1 MTCVGCRQLLSG
13 SGYVKGYLMC
23 LNDGHFLLVQG
34 DQETALEDVASLLV
48 VKDKVRLIDVFGKH
62 RDIDAT
68 IQEIDLLNNRIV
80 LG

>member
-1 MTCVGCRQLLSG
+1 MNCVGCRQLLSG

-48 VKDKVRLIDVFGKH
+48 VNDKVRLVDVFGKH

>member
-48 VKDKVRLIDVFGKH
+48 VNNKVRLVDVFGKH

>member
-1 MTCVGCRQLLSG
+1 
-13 SGYVKGYLMC
+13 MC

-34 DQETALEDVASLLV
+34 DQETTLEDVASLLV
-48 VKDKVRLIDVFGKH
+48 VNDKVRLVDVFGKH

>member
-1 MTCVGCRQLLSG
+1 MTCDGCRQLLSG

-34 DQETALEDVASLLV
+34 DQETALQDVASLLV
-48 VKDKVRLIDVFGKH
+48 VNNKVRLVDVFGKH
-62 RDIDAT
+62 RDIDAS

>member
-13 SGYVKGYLMC
+13 SGYLKGYLMC

-34 DQETALEDVASLLV
+34 DQETALQDVASLLV
-48 VKDKVRLIDVFGKH
+48 VNDKVRLVDVFGKH
-62 RDIDAT
+62 RDINAT
-68 IQEIDLLNNRIV
+68 IQEIDLLNSRIV

>member
-1 MTCVGCRQLLSG
+1 
-13 SGYVKGYLMC
+13 MC

-34 DQETALEDVASLLV
+34 DRETALEDVASLLV
-48 VKDKVRLIDVFGKH
+48 LNDKIRLVDVFGKH

>member
-1 MTCVGCRQLLSG
+1 
-13 SGYVKGYLMC
+13 MC
-23 LNDGHFLLVQG
+23 LNDGHFLLIQD
-34 DQETALEDVASLLV
+34 DQEISLQDVASLLV
-48 VKDKVRLIDVFGKH
+48 VNNKVRLVDVFGKH

>member
-13 SGYVKGYLMC
+13 SGYLKGYLMC

-34 DQETALEDVASLLV
+34 DQETALQDVASLLV
-48 VKDKVRLIDVFGKH
+48 VKDKIRLVDVFGKH
-62 RDIDAT
+62 RDIDAS